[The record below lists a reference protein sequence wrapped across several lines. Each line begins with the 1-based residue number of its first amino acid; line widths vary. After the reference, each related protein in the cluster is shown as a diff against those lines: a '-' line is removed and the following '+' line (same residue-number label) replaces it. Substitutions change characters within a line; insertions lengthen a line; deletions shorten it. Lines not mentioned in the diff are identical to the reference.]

1 MFRVLGRDQAALVD
15 LVHALLE
22 PLTRSRG
29 GAEPLLQTL
38 ETYFATGAVA
48 TETAR
53 RLHMSVR
60 TVTYRLA
67 KVKTLTG
74 TDPTDPRP
82 TLGTAHGGRRSP
94 APRLARLRP
103 TPTAAGASW
112 AVQPFRGPVWSAYVA
127 FLVGPSNTEAA
138 NCSPGQRAGARAHS
152 NCCGF
157 HAYPGEKSRAERMG
171 SFLDRPPRDG
181 QE

>member
-1 MFRVLGRDQAALVD
+1 MFRVLARDQAALVD

-38 ETYFATGAVA
+38 ETYFATGGVA

-74 TDPTDPRP
+74 TDPADP
-82 TLGTAHGGRRSP
+82 AQ
-94 APRLARLRP
+94 RLALHM
-103 TPTAAGASW
+103 
-112 AVQPFRGPVWSAYVA
+112 AVV
-127 FLVGPSNTEAA
+127 
-138 NCSPGQRAGARAHS
+138 GARLLNWPAS
-152 NCCGF
+152 N
-157 HAYPGEKSRAERMG
+157 
-171 SFLDRPPRDG
+171 LPR
-181 QE
+181 QSLT